1 MQHIYEDF
9 DEIAKLSAHKKI
21 SFYRNFVGEM
31 IDTFSTY
38 NLGIVIIESM
48 SRVLTKANIRR
59 VCFEVVVRY
68 DHNYVGTVENN
79 AYNCR
84 YSGTV
89 TRIKEI
95 LTEATLRDTARKLGS
110 EICKG
115 ILMRIESVVQTTL
128 SAKLGKIKSDMSNI
142 IFRETDAIISAR
154 VVKILRKKYGV
165 IISETPFF
173 ITIFR
178 PVDVNSEE
186 WRSQVADEIYFNIW
200 EKGFSLR
207 YSILDNL
214 TNLYRKTREDFEFI
228 TSELEEFQKRVI
240 PENQKQCMYIRYS
253 LNRCCVWLTGK
264 TSNVVE
270 PLIQTIIQTNS
281 SIYEHLLTN
290 DI

>member
-1 MQHIYEDF
+1 M
-9 DEIAKLSAHKKI
+9 
-21 SFYRNFVGEM
+21 
-31 IDTFSTY
+31 
-38 NLGIVIIESM
+38 
-48 SRVLTKANIRR
+48 
-59 VCFEVVVRY
+59 
-68 DHNYVGTVENN
+68 
-79 AYNCR
+79 
-84 YSGTV
+84 
-89 TRIKEI
+89 
-95 LTEATLRDTARKLGS
+95 
-110 EICKG
+110 
-115 ILMRIESVVQTTL
+115 
-128 SAKLGKIKSDMSNI
+128 
-142 IFRETDAIISAR
+142 
-154 VVKILRKKYGV
+154 
-165 IISETPFF
+165 SETPFF

-200 EKGFSLR
+200 KKGLL

-240 PENQKQCMYIRYS
+240 PEDQKQCKYIRYS
-253 LNRCCVWLTGK
+253 LNRWCVWLTGK

>member
-21 SFYRNFVGEM
+21 SFYRNFVGKM
-31 IDTFSTY
+31 INTFSTY

-48 SRVLTKANIRR
+48 SSVLTKANIRR

-115 ILMRIESVVQTTL
+115 ISMHIESVVQSTL
-128 SAKLGKIKSDMSNI
+128 SKEFGNMKSDMSDFI
-142 IFRETDAIISAR
+142 VREIDAIISAT
-154 VVKILRKKYGV
+154 VVRIFRTIYGV
-165 IISETPFF
+165 IISVTTFF

-186 WRSQVADEIYFNIW
+186 WRSQVADEVYFNIW
-200 EKGFSLR
+200 KKGDFLR
-207 YSILDNL
+207 DSILDNL
-214 TNLYRKTREDFEFI
+214 TNLCAKTREDFEFI
-228 TSELEEFQKRVI
+228 TSELEKFQKRVI
-240 PENQKQCMYIRYS
+240 PEDQKQCKYIRY
-253 LNRCCVWLTGK
+253 
-264 TSNVVE
+264 
-270 PLIQTIIQTNS
+270 
-281 SIYEHLLTN
+281 
-290 DI
+290 